1 MEPEDFVTFTITPS
15 ESLDDPSWSHDWV
28 QQWKD
33 DEQPLLFVEV
43 KRRKGRLS
51 EWSER
56 SVHFSSGGNRYIIG
70 PFTTAELRLLAESLI
85 SAADEAELGG

>member
-15 ESLDDPSWSHDWV
+15 ESLDDPSWSPAME
-28 QQWKD
+28 D

-43 KRRKGRLS
+43 KRRKERLS

-85 SAADEAELGG
+85 SAADEAELGR